1 MRKNKTIALLLVVC
15 LLAQCLVGC
24 GHKEKPKE
32 KDTYVPEEVIT
43 EEVVGQTKI
52 TEDNITQELIVENLK
67 CEDYN
72 YELTIDEDFYC
83 EAYIIEIVVREHTVD
98 EIREQLPADIDN
110 YDIDWPKVIGKFAIG
125 TAIIIT
131 VGVVHYQMKGATYY
145 VFASPA
151 DVAKE
156 AFVGGSMKAAIE
168 VALKANKSGDIPYEA
183 VKKYAIEGFADG
195 YMWGAICAVT
205 RNALANLKLPHKLK
219 LDDGTILKILLD
231 GSVVNKAGEVVGKAY
246 YSKEGIFVLDSA
258 GKTIPYLFSNKGK
271 QIVDISAAVLSA
283 MSKGKLPANSVLQV
297 GFGEA
302 AQTVVTDATGTVF
315 KVNNELLPN
324 CTYRLG
330 KYVYETDSL
339 GRIVRVTFEQLEL
352 KSRKGRLPIVDSL
365 QKIAHGFQKPGDDRG
380 HLLADRFKGDNSVA
394 NIVAM
399 NSELNQGAYK
409 AMEESWAEAIA
420 NGEIVSGTIELVYS
434 GQSFRPDSLEV
445 VYTIGKQLFTML
457 FENL

>member
-1 MRKNKTIALLLVVC
+1 MKKTIALVLIVC
-15 LLAQCLVGC
+15 QLIQCLTGC
-24 GHKEKPKE
+24 GHKEQSKE

-72 YELTIDEDFYC
+72 YELTIEEDFYC
-83 EAYIIEIVVREHTVD
+83 EAFIIETIVD
-98 EIREQLPADIDN
+98 ENTIDEIKDQLPADIDN
-110 YDIDWPKVIGKFAIG
+110 YDIDWPKVIGKFAVG

-145 VFASPA
+145 VFATPQE
-151 DVAKE
+151 VAKE

-168 VALKANKSGDIPYEA
+168 VALKANKAGDIPYEA

-219 LDDGTILKILLD
+219 LEDGTILKILLD

-246 YSKEGIFVLDSA
+246 YSKEGIYVIDSA
-258 GKTIPYLFSNKGK
+258 GKTIPYLFTNKGK
-271 QIVDISAAVLSA
+271 QIIDISASLLEA
-283 MSKGKLPANSVLQV
+283 MSKGKLPPNTVLQL

-302 AQTVVTDATGTVF
+302 AQTVVTDAAGTIY
-315 KVNNELLPN
+315 KINNELLPN
-324 CTYRLG
+324 CTYSLG
-330 KYVYETDSL
+330 KYIYETDSL
-339 GRIVRVTFEQLEL
+339 GRIAKVTFEQLEL
-352 KSRKGRLPIVDSL
+352 KSHKGRLPIVDSL
-365 QKIAHGFQKPGDDRG
+365 QKIAHGFQKAGDDRG
-380 HLLADRFKGDNSVA
+380 HLLADRFKGDNTAA

-399 NSELNQGAYK
+399 NSELNQGDYK
-409 AMEESWAEAIA
+409 AMEDTWAEAIT
-420 NGEIVSGTIELVYS
+420 NGKIVSGTIELAYS
-434 GQSFRPDSLEV
+434 GQSFRPDSIEV